1 MINHETRLREK
12 YNNSFFYTQAAIA
25 LGKMSSHFLALKT
38 KKKKYDLNLTYYTIK
53 EAYSSVASNPCQTSI
68 VCSSI
73 LVDQPVWQGPKFGF
87 S

>member
-53 EAYSSVASNPCQTSI
+53 EAYIQVLCQTH
-68 VCSSI
+68 VK
-73 LVDQPVWQGPKFGF
+73 PR
-87 S
+87 